1 MKAGG
6 WWKSPTA
13 SDRPLSTAARTPDL
27 VLPAWRSIAHGRHP
41 GFMTNAHTDSA
52 LNGMKERLANE
63 FADRP
68 RAGVAACFDNVT
80 KDLLA
85 EARIL
90 DFVPLLAYRLARGC
104 VARLPAEE
112 SQVA

>member
-1 MKAGG
+1 
-6 WWKSPTA
+6 
-13 SDRPLSTAARTPDL
+13 
-27 VLPAWRSIAHGRHP
+27 
-41 GFMTNAHTDSA
+41 MTNTHTESA

-80 KDLLA
+80 KDLLV

-104 VARLPAEE
+104 VARLPVAE
-112 SQVA
+112 SQTS

>member
-1 MKAGG
+1 
-6 WWKSPTA
+6 
-13 SDRPLSTAARTPDL
+13 
-27 VLPAWRSIAHGRHP
+27 
-41 GFMTNAHTDSA
+41 MTNAHTESA

-68 RAGVAACFDNVT
+68 PAEVAACFDNVT

-104 VARLPAEE
+104 VARLPVAEP
-112 SQVA
+112 QAA